1 MAVHELAPE
10 LAPESYVLLGVAT
23 CFHRTDDGV
32 EELHIAEPIPSAALE
47 ALLANIPTSYNLAVA
62 TTLEK
67 VLSSDG
73 TAILPPE
80 FPADVQPCKNF
91 AERTVAACRTY
102 QSKPHCQGHIPV
114 GNVFTDFQFSVEKK
128 RVLNPKQ
135 KVKDSDNVKQHSHT
149 HKVL

>member
-1 MAVHELAPE
+1 MAVHELATE
-10 LAPESYVLLGVAT
+10 LAPSSYVLLGVAT

-62 TTLEK
+62 TTLGQ
-67 VLSSDG
+67 VLTSDG
-73 TAILPPE
+73 TPILPAE

-114 GNVFTDFQFSVEKK
+114 GDVFTGFKFSVEKK
-128 RVLNPKQ
+128 RVLNPKK
-135 KVKDSDNVKQHSHT
+135 KVKDTDNVKQHSHT